1 MFGLGPYPG
10 GGSPVM
16 AGYRNSRKLTHRQE
30 RALRALVAYPTV
42 REAARAVEIPER
54 TLYRW
59 IGQRE
64 FRILL
69 EKAEEDP
76 LGVDQARRQYLADDA
91 LGVLHQLMNDSAV
104 PSPARI
110 DAAKVFLEYLRQTG

>member
-1 MFGLGPYPG
+1 
-10 GGSPVM
+10 M